1 MRNHLQVRDCTQGEI
16 DQNNEAPG
24 PGNLYELAA
33 DLSLSFIKE
42 IYGEVREVRSEV
54 EIKSELI
61 NFVAHWSDL
70 PTDCS

>member
-16 DQNNEAPG
+16 DQNIQALG

-33 DLSLSFIKE
+33 DLSLSFKKE
-42 IYGEVREVRSEV
+42 IYGEVREVRSE
-54 EIKSELI
+54 IKSELV
-61 NFVAHWSDL
+61 NFVAQWSDL

>member
-16 DQNNEAPG
+16 DQNNQAPG

-42 IYGEVREVRSEV
+42 IYGEVREVRSE
-54 EIKSELI
+54 IKSELV
-61 NFVAHWSDL
+61 NFVAQWSDL

>member
-16 DQNNEAPG
+16 DQNIQAPG

-33 DLSLSFIKE
+33 DLSLSFKKE
-42 IYGEVREVRSEV
+42 IYGEVREVRSE
-54 EIKSELI
+54 IKSELV
-61 NFVAHWSDL
+61 NFVAQWSDL

>member
-1 MRNHLQVRDCTQGEI
+1 MRNHLQVGDCTQGEI

-42 IYGEVREVRSEV
+42 IYGEVREVRSE
-54 EIKSELI
+54 IKSELV
-61 NFVAHWSDL
+61 NFVAQWSDL